1 MIAQRENRGLSTM
14 LALETLWEPQEP
26 WREAAACRNLD
37 VAVFF
42 PTDESE
48 DATLE
53 AKAICVTCP
62 VAESCLQYALSTNQP
77 EGVWGGLDSNERR
90 RLRRRIRD
98 QARRKAS

>member
-1 MIAQRENRGLSTM
+1 M

-26 WREAAACRNLD
+26 WREDASCRNLD

-48 DATLE
+48 DATFE